1 MVIIHG
7 LQGHPLKTWL
17 YTTPSGPGTKTSH
30 KSSRLSIAR
39 LFGRKKATS
48 KQLVGEPTTA
58 LSISSIDSTNKLE
71 IYWPTDLLPVQC
83 PQARIM
89 VWGYDTMVTR
99 GPAQAAN
106 KSGIF
111 THGQNLLYALDRQ
124 RDFRKPII
132 FVAHSLGGIL
142 VKEMISYADASKEDV
157 FLDIIQDISA
167 VVFLGTPHRGSGA
180 AQVGEVARRVASI
193 LRIDT
198 SPAILD
204 SLGLRNDD
212 LVRSQQAFARI
223 WDERRFGVK
232 TFQESKG
239 LSGVNV
245 GRLNDLVGVW
255 CSPDIKVGRQTVS
268 QPLT

>member
-1 MVIIHG
+1 VVIIHG

-17 YTTPSGPGTKTSH
+17 YTTPSGSGTKSSVKH
-30 KSSRLSIAR
+30 SRLSIAR
-39 LFGRKKATS
+39 LFGRKKATP
-48 KQLVGEPTTA
+48 KELVGEPTTA
-58 LSISSIDSTNKLE
+58 LSTSSVDPTNKSE

-99 GPAQAAN
+99 GYGQAAN

-111 THGQNLLYALDRQ
+111 THAQNLLYSLSRE
-124 RDFRKPII
+124 RTCRKPII

-142 VKEMISYADASKEDV
+142 VKEMISYADASREDE
-157 FLDIIQDISA
+157 FLEIIQDISA

-180 AQVGEVARRVASI
+180 AQVGEIARRVAST

-198 SPAILD
+198 SPTILD

-212 LVRSQQAFARI
+212 LVRSQQSFARI

-245 GRLNDLVGVW
+245 GMFNDLVGA
-255 CSPDIKVGRQTVS
+255 
-268 QPLT
+268 